1 MRSGRRRVLAVLGSA
16 LAAAG
21 FAAAPSAQQPARRPY
36 YRIGLLGGGDALRR
50 EFIDG
55 MRDLGYEENRHYSL
69 VSRDYRGDRA
79 KIAPLA
85 DELIALQP
93 DVVVASVSSI
103 AAVLK
108 SKSATLPIVMATA
121 IDPVA
126 EGLADSLV
134 RPGGNVTGLTSLS
147 QELHAKL
154 VEFTHLLLPKAKRLA
169 FVVNPDHVLAKSH
182 HAVAARAARNLGLR
196 LVVLEVRAAWDLEPL
211 AGRIS
216 KAQADAL
223 VVSADAVLFGLREGL
238 VKAGLAAG
246 VPTISVLSEFAES
259 GALATYGHDLK
270 ANFRR
275 SARYVERILKGANPA
290 ELPIEQPTQFELVV
304 NLRTA
309 RALRIPIPQAVLLR
323 ADRVVE

>member
-1 MRSGRRRVLAVLGSA
+1 MRSGRRRVLGVIGGSLA
-16 LAAAG
+16 ASALPLAAA
-21 FAAAPSAQQPARRPY
+21 AQPARRPY
-36 YRIGLLGGGDALRR
+36 YRIGFLGSSDALLR

-69 VSRDYRGDRA
+69 VSRDYHGDRSR
-79 KIAPLA
+79 IAPLA
-85 DELIALQP
+85 DELIALRP
-93 DVVVASVSSI
+93 DVVVANVSST

-126 EGLADSLV
+126 EGLAESLV
-134 RPGGNVTGLTSLS
+134 HPGGNVTGLTSLS

-154 VEFTHLLLPKAKRLA
+154 VEFTHLLMPKAKRIG

-182 HAVAARAARNLGLR
+182 QAVAARAARSLGMR
-196 LVVLEVRAAWDLEPL
+196 LVLIEVRAPWDLESL
-211 AGRIS
+211 AERIA

-246 VPTISVLSEFAES
+246 VPTLSVLSEFAEP
-259 GALATYGHDLK
+259 GALATYGHDVK

-275 SARYVERILKGANPA
+275 SARYVDRILKGAKPG
-290 ELPIEQPTQFELVV
+290 ELPIEQPSQFELVV

-309 RALRIPIPQAVLLR
+309 KALRISIPQAVLLR

>member
-1 MRSGRRRVLAVLGSA
+1 MRSGRRRVLGVLGGA
-16 LAAAG
+16 LAATA
-21 FAAAPSAQQPARRPY
+21 FPSLLPAQPARRPY
-36 YRIGLLGGGDALRR
+36 YRIGFIGGGDALRH
-50 EFIDG
+50 EFVEG
-55 MRDLGYEENRHYSL
+55 MRELGYEEGRHYSL
-69 VSRDYRGDRA
+69 VARDFSDRS
-79 KIAPLA
+79 KIAALA
-85 DELIALQP
+85 DELIVLQP
-93 DVVVASVSSI
+93 DVLVASVSSA
-103 AAVLK
+103 AAVVK
-108 SKSATLPIVMATA
+108 SRTATIPIVMATG

-126 EGLADSLV
+126 EGLAESLV

-154 VEFTHLLLPKAKRLA
+154 VEFAHVLMPKAHRLA

-182 HAVAARAARNLGLR
+182 QAVAARAAKSLGMQ
-196 LVVLEVRAAWDLEPL
+196 LVPLEVRAARELEPL
-211 AGRIS
+211 ADKIV

-223 VVSADAVLFGLREGL
+223 IVSADAILFGLREGL
-238 VKAGLAAG
+238 VKAGLSAG
-246 VPTISVLSEFAES
+246 VPTVSVLAEFAQA

-275 SARYVERILKGANPA
+275 AAHYVDRILKGANPA

-309 RALRIPIPQAVLLR
+309 KALRISIPQAVLLR

>member
-1 MRSGRRRVLAVLGSA
+1 MRSGRRRVLGVIGGS
-16 LAAAG
+16 LAAAAVPL
-21 FAAAPSAQQPARRPY
+21 AAAAQPARRPY
-36 YRIGLLGGGDALRR
+36 YRIGFLGGGDALLR

-55 MRDLGYEENRHYSL
+55 MRDLGYEEDRHYSL
-69 VSRDYRGDRA
+69 VSRNYHGDRSRIPA
-79 KIAPLA
+79 LA
-85 DELIALQP
+85 DELIALRP
-93 DVVVASVSSI
+93 DVVVANVSST

-108 SKSATLPIVMATA
+108 SKSATIPIVMATA

-126 EGLADSLV
+126 EGLADSLA

-182 HAVAARAARNLGLR
+182 HAVAARAARSLGIR
-196 LVVLEVRAAWDLEPL
+196 LVPIEVRAAWDLESL
-211 AGRIS
+211 ADKVAR
-216 KAQADAL
+216 AQADAL
-223 VVSADAVLFGLREGL
+223 IVSADAVLFGLREGL

-246 VPTISVLSEFAES
+246 VPTISVLSEFAEP
-259 GALATYGHDLK
+259 GALATYGHDVK

-275 SARYVERILKGANPA
+275 SARYVDRILKGAKPG
-290 ELPIEQPTQFELVV
+290 ELPIEQPSQFELVV

-309 RALRIPIPQAVLLR
+309 KALRISIPQAVLLR

>member
-1 MRSGRRRVLAVLGSA
+1 
-16 LAAAG
+16 
-21 FAAAPSAQQPARRPY
+21 
-36 YRIGLLGGGDALRR
+36 
-50 EFIDG
+50 
-55 MRDLGYEENRHYSL
+55 
-69 VSRDYRGDRA
+69 
-79 KIAPLA
+79 
-85 DELIALQP
+85 
-93 DVVVASVSSI
+93 
-103 AAVLK
+103 
-108 SKSATLPIVMATA
+108 MATA

-126 EGLADSLV
+126 EGLAESLV

-169 FVVNPDHVLAKSH
+169 FVVNPDHALARSH
-182 HAVAARAARNLGLR
+182 QAVAARAARSLGIR
-196 LVVLEVRAAWDLEPL
+196 LAPIEVRAARDLESL
-211 AGRIS
+211 ADRIV

-223 VVSADAVLFGLREGL
+223 VVSADAVLSGLREGL

-246 VPTISVLSEFAES
+246 VPTVSVLAEFAEP

-275 SARYVERILKGANPA
+275 SARYVDHILKGAKPA

-309 RALRIPIPQAVLLR
+309 KALRIAIPQAVLLR

>member
-1 MRSGRRRVLAVLGSA
+1 MRSGRRRVLGVIGGSLAVA
-16 LAAAG
+16 AVPLAAA
-21 FAAAPSAQQPARRPY
+21 AQPARRPY
-36 YRIGLLGGGDALRR
+36 YRIGFLGGGDALLR

-55 MRDLGYEENRHYSL
+55 MRDLGYEEDRHYSL
-69 VSRDYRGDRA
+69 ATRNYHGDRSRIPA
-79 KIAPLA
+79 LA
-85 DELIALQP
+85 DELIALRP
-93 DVVVASVSSI
+93 DVVVANVSST

-108 SKSATLPIVMATA
+108 SKSATIPIVMATA

-126 EGLADSLV
+126 EGLADSLA

-182 HAVAARAARNLGLR
+182 HAVAARAARSLGIR
-196 LVVLEVRAAWDLEPL
+196 LVPIEVRAAWDLESL
-211 AGRIS
+211 ADKVGR
-216 KAQADAL
+216 AQADAL
-223 VVSADAVLFGLREGL
+223 IVSADAVLFGLREGL

-246 VPTISVLSEFAES
+246 VPTISVLSEFAEP
-259 GALATYGHDLK
+259 GALATYGHDVK

-275 SARYVERILKGANPA
+275 SARYVDRILKGAKPG
-290 ELPIEQPTQFELVV
+290 ELPIEQPSQFELVV

-309 RALRIPIPQAVLLR
+309 KALRISIPQAVLLR

>member
-1 MRSGRRRVLAVLGSA
+1 MRSGRRRVLVVIGGS
-16 LAAAG
+16 LAAALPL
-21 FAAAPSAQQPARRPY
+21 AAAAQPARRPY
-36 YRIGLLGGGDALRR
+36 YRIGFLGSSDALLR

-69 VSRDYRGDRA
+69 VSRDYHGDRSR
-79 KIAPLA
+79 IAPLA
-85 DELIALQP
+85 DELIALRP
-93 DVVVASVSSI
+93 DVVVANVSST

-154 VEFTHLLLPKAKRLA
+154 VEFTHLLMPKARRIA
-169 FVVNPDHVLAKSH
+169 FVVNPDHVLARSH
-182 HAVAARAARNLGLR
+182 HAVAARAARSLGIR
-196 LVVLEVRAAWDLEPL
+196 LVLIEVRAAWDLGPL
-211 AGRIS
+211 AERIA

-246 VPTISVLSEFAES
+246 VPTISVLSEFAEP
-259 GALATYGHDLK
+259 GALATYGHDVK

-275 SARYVERILKGANPA
+275 SARYVDRILKGAKPA
-290 ELPIEQPTQFELVV
+290 ELPIEQPSEFELVV

-309 RALRIPIPQAVLLR
+309 KALRISIPQAVLLR

>member
-1 MRSGRRRVLAVLGSA
+1 MRSGRRRVLVVFGGS
-16 LAAAG
+16 LAAAAVPL
-21 FAAAPSAQQPARRPY
+21 AAAAQPARRPY

-69 VSRDYRGDRA
+69 VSRDYHGDRS
-79 KIAPLA
+79 KIPALA
-85 DELIALQP
+85 DELIALRP
-93 DVVVASVSSI
+93 DVVVANVSSA

-108 SKSATLPIVMATA
+108 AKSATLPIVMATA

-126 EGLADSLV
+126 EGLAESLV

-169 FVVNPDHVLAKSH
+169 FVANPDHALARSH
-182 HAVAARAARNLGLR
+182 QAVAARAARSLGIR
-196 LVVLEVRAAWDLEPL
+196 LVPVEVRAARDLESL
-211 AGRIS
+211 ADRIA

-246 VPTISVLSEFAES
+246 VPTVSVLAEFAEP

-275 SARYVERILKGANPA
+275 SARYVDHILKGAKPA

-304 NLRTA
+304 NLRIA
-309 RALRIPIPQAVLLR
+309 KALRISIPQTVLLR

>member
-1 MRSGRRRVLAVLGSA
+1 MRSGRRRVLGVIGGSLA
-16 LAAAG
+16 ASALPLAAA
-21 FAAAPSAQQPARRPY
+21 AQPARRPY
-36 YRIGLLGGGDALRR
+36 YRIGFLGSSDALLR

-69 VSRDYRGDRA
+69 VSRDYHGDRSR
-79 KIAPLA
+79 IAPLA

-93 DVVVASVSSI
+93 DVVVANVSST

-126 EGLADSLV
+126 EGLAESLV
-134 RPGGNVTGLTSLS
+134 HPGGNVTGLTSLS

-154 VEFTHLLLPKAKRLA
+154 VEFTHLLMPKAKRIG

-182 HAVAARAARNLGLR
+182 QAVAARAARSLGMR
-196 LVVLEVRAAWDLEPL
+196 LVLIEVRAPWDLESL
-211 AGRIS
+211 AERIA

-246 VPTISVLSEFAES
+246 VPTLSVLSEFAEP
-259 GALATYGHDLK
+259 GALATYGHDVK

-275 SARYVERILKGANPA
+275 SARYVDRILKGAKPG
-290 ELPIEQPTQFELVV
+290 ELPIEQPSQFELVV

-309 RALRIPIPQAVLLR
+309 KALRIAIPQAVLLR

>member
-1 MRSGRRRVLAVLGSA
+1 MRSGRRRVLGVIGGS
-16 LAAAG
+16 LAAAALPL
-21 FAAAPSAQQPARRPY
+21 AAAAQPARRPY
-36 YRIGLLGGGDALRR
+36 YRIGFLGGGDALRR

-69 VSRDYRGDRA
+69 VSRDYDGDRA

-93 DVVVASVSSI
+93 DVVVANVSST

-154 VEFTHLLLPKAKRLA
+154 VEFTHLLLPKAKRVA
-169 FVVNPDHVLAKSH
+169 FVINPGHVLARSH
-182 HAVAARAARNLGLR
+182 HAVAARAARSLGIR
-196 LVVLEVRAAWDLEPL
+196 LVPIEVRAAWDLEPL
-211 AGRIS
+211 AERIA
-216 KAQADAL
+216 KAQAEAL
-223 VVSADAVLFGLREGL
+223 IVSADAVLFGLREGL

-246 VPTISVLSEFAES
+246 VPTISVLSEFAEP
-259 GALATYGHDLK
+259 GALATYGHDLR
-270 ANFRR
+270 ANFRGA
-275 SARYVERILKGANPA
+275 ARYVDRILKGAKPG
-290 ELPIEQPTQFELVV
+290 ELPIEQPSQFELVV

-309 RALRIPIPQAVLLR
+309 KALRISIPQAVLLR